1 MADLDKALET
11 QLANI
16 ERKTGKTL
24 AELSRFVLD
33 SGLEKHGE
41 MVAMLKSE
49 LGMGHGDANTLI
61 HVARGNSTR
70 GASGEDTLSTLY
82 TDKKAHLRPIHDRLL
97 EIVQTFGDME
107 EAPKKTYVSY
117 RRKRQFAM
125 IGPASNTQVELGL
138 NVKGLDT
145 TDRLEALPPG
155 KMCNFRV
162 RISSPDEIDSE
173 MIGWILAAYGASA

>member
-16 ERKTGKTL
+16 EKKTGKSI
-24 AELSRFVLD
+24 AELTRIVLG

-41 MVAMLKSE
+41 MVAMLKSDY
-49 LGMGHGDANTLI
+49 GMGHGDANTLV

-70 GASGEDTLSTLY
+70 GASGEDVLGSLY

-97 EIVQTFGDME
+97 EIIRTFGDME

-125 IGPASNTQVELGL
+125 IGPATNTQVELGL
-138 NVKGLDT
+138 NVKDLT
-145 TDRLEALPPG
+145 ETNRLEALPPG
-155 KMCNFRV
+155 KMCTYRV
-162 RISSPDEIDSE
+162 RIATPDEIDSE
-173 MIGWILAAYGASA
+173 MTGWIRAAYDASA

>member
-16 ERKTGKTL
+16 EKKTGKTI
-24 AELSRFVLD
+24 AELTRMVLE
-33 SGLEKHGE
+33 SSLEKHGE
-41 MVAMLKSE
+41 MVALLKSD
-49 LGMGHGDANTLI
+49 LGMGHGDANTLVHI
-61 HVARGNSTR
+61 ARGNSTR
-70 GASGEDTLSTLY
+70 GASGGDALSTLY

-125 IGPASNTQVELGL
+125 IGPATNTQVELGL
-138 NVKGLDT
+138 NVKGLT
-145 TDRLEALPPG
+145 ATDRLEALPPG
-155 KMCNFRV
+155 KMCNYRV
-162 RISSPDEIDSE
+162 RIASPDEIDSE
-173 MIGWILAAYGASA
+173 MIGWIRAAYDASA